1 VVSRPSLKTIN
12 KTIAMNEANI
22 DNITDF
28 YKSLNS
34 TKMLEAQSMIAGA
47 PSAIEDKLT
56 YDMSAVSIKAANDAI
71 KHIETNR
78 KLVTL
83 PLDTYKKEIMEV
95 ERDATAPLRA
105 YIEERKQ
112 MMIDYSNELE
122 RKKAEADAKIAQQ
135 AADALM
141 SASTTDVSGIFAT
154 FTDATTT
161 TTLELDHTKNIRITK
176 KAEIVGEVDWAT
188 LLWTLMQAEMFDVAE
203 LLRKLPK
210 AMEITNISAIAGIEL
225 TEVKTQ
231 AIR

>member
-1 VVSRPSLKTIN
+1 
-12 KTIAMNEANI
+12 MNEANI

-95 ERDATAPLRA
+95 ERDAVAPLKA

-122 RKKAEADAKIAQQ
+122 RKKAEADAKIVQQ

-141 SASTTDVSGIFAT
+141 SASTSDVSGIFAK

-161 TTLELDHTKNIRITK
+161 TTLELDHTKNIRISK

-188 LLWTLMQAEMFDVAE
+188 MLWTLMQAEMFDVAE

-210 AMEITNISAIAGIEL
+210 AMEITNIAEIRGIEII
-225 TEVKTQ
+225 EVKNQ
-231 AIR
+231 VIR

>member
-1 VVSRPSLKTIN
+1 
-12 KTIAMNEANI
+12 MNAANI
-22 DNITDF
+22 ENVSEF
-28 YKSLNS
+28 YKALNS
-34 TKMLEAQSMIAGA
+34 NEVLKAQSMIQNA
-47 PSAIEDKLT
+47 PKDIEDKLS
-56 YDMSAVSIKAANDAI
+56 YDMSAESIKAANDAI

-78 KLVTL
+78 KMVTL
-83 PLDTYKKEIMEV
+83 PLDAYKKSIMEV
-95 ERDATAPLRA
+95 ERDAVAPLKA

-141 SASTTDVSGIFAT
+141 SASTSDVSDIFAT

-161 TTLELDHTKNIRITK
+161 TTLELDHTKNIRISK

-188 LLWTLMQAEMFDVAE
+188 VLWTLMRAEMFDMQDI
-203 LLRKLPK
+203 LRKLPK
-210 AMEITNISAIAGIEL
+210 AMEITNISEIRGIEL

-231 AIR
+231 VIR